1 MRPPPGRFAL
11 RWRLAAALLLAGLTA
26 GTGRASEAIPD
37 VTEATP
43 GGPAGAKAGAGG
55 VAPRSPSVAAVSGG
69 GASRP
74 SAAPLPEQD
83 GWPAVGRLDVAGR
96 PDFCSAVLIAPDL
109 VLTAAHCLHRHA
121 GGPVVPADL
130 TFRAGGEGLPAAGH
144 GRALMMHP
152 AYAAQ
157 PPGLARYA
165 VDLALVRLEAPLE
178 IAPLPLGR
186 AEVGDRAALVSYRNG
201 RGEEAVHQ
209 PDCPVLQATEG
220 LLALG
225 CAVSGGASGGAVLA
239 GGSLAGLLVARSSS
253 ATQGAFALAVRVEE
267 GLPALGAAWTA
278 AGE

>member
-1 MRPPPGRFAL
+1 MHPPPGRFAS
-11 RWRLAAALLLAGLTA
+11 RWRLAAALLAGLIA
-26 GTGRASEAIPD
+26 GTGAASEAIPD
-37 VTEATP
+37 ATGAP
-43 GGPAGAKAGAGG
+43 PAGPQSGVGG
-55 VAPRSPSVAAVSGG
+55 MVPRSPSATSGD

-74 SAAPLPEQD
+74 SPGPEGGAA
-83 GWPAVGRLDVAGR
+83 PAVGRLDVAGR

-109 VLTAAHCLHRHA
+109 VLTAAHCLHRRA

-144 GRALMMHP
+144 GRAMMVHP
-152 AYAAQ
+152 AYAVQ

-201 RGEEAVHQ
+201 RGEAAVHQ

-239 GGSLAGLLVARSSS
+239 GGGLAGLLVARSSS
-253 ATQGAFALAVRVEE
+253 ATQGAFALAVTVEE
-267 GLPALGAAWTA
+267 GLPALRAAWAA